1 MLSVGSVVSR
11 DNIEALA
18 VFLGVEFDLAVL
30 PIESRLRAA
39 KLDKACLFLDVRR
52 PAELYLE
59 LRPVIEAY
67 SAHRKILNVKR
78 AVLDLVA
85 EVGVH
90 GVADVVV
97 GELAVC
103 AAGHGD
109 WSRAAHEPYRKV
121 YHVNAE
127 VNERAAAG
135 LRLGGEPAALSGNSA
150 SPLPAAASA
159 VYLAHF
165 AVVNE
170 LLRKLR
176 RVGEAVVSHDHERLA
191 RSLSGVIHLHDLFD
205 IDGIRLLAENVLAR
219 LESGNRDYRV
229 EIVRGA
235 DIDRV
240 YRLVLEQLVEIGI
253 YLRVGEKTV
262 AALDR
267 PLLDYVAE
275 RDNLKAIVFK
285 IVLAVSAVEYSADTD
300 NTYSPFFHRKTSKN
314 VFHTN

>member
-1 MLSVGSVVSR
+1 M
-11 DNIEALA
+11 
-18 VFLGVEFDLAVL
+18 
-30 PIESRLRAA
+30 
-39 KLDKACLFLDVRR
+39 
-52 PAELYLE
+52 
-59 LRPVIEAY
+59 
-67 SAHRKILNVKR
+67 
-78 AVLDLVA
+78 
-85 EVGVH
+85 
-90 GVADVVV
+90 
-97 GELAVC
+97 
-103 AAGHGD
+103 
-109 WSRAAHEPYRKV
+109 
-121 YHVNAE
+121 NAE

-135 LRLGGEPAALSGNSA
+135 LRLSGEPAALAGDSA

-229 EIVRGA
+229 KIVRGA

-253 YLRVGEKTV
+253 DLCVGEELV
-262 AALDR
+262 AAYCRSLFD
-267 PLLDYVAE
+267 DIAKSN
-275 RDNLKAIVFK
+275 NLKAVVIQ